1 MLAFSERLIFEYKPI
16 VMKMSEDLPINL
28 IVAINYELFC
38 DVETMMG
45 LTSMLPK
52 LEVVQNLSKPTQN
65 IICFN
70 CDFLV
75 VVKLIQGDLYIL
87 YVDLECHFSYD
98 QFQHF
103 VDLVEFK
110 FDTLSIV
117 WCVRP
122 TTQMD
127 YDAFCFKK

>member
-1 MLAFSERLIFEYKPI
+1 MLAFSKRLIFEYKFI

-28 IVAINYELFC
+28 IVATNYELFC

-52 LEVVQNLSKPTQN
+52 LELVQNLNKPTQN
-65 IICFN
+65 KICFN
-70 CDFLV
+70 CDFVV
-75 VVKLIQGDLYIL
+75 VVKLTQADLYIL
-87 YVDLECHFSYD
+87 YVDPECHFSYD

-117 WCVRP
+117 WYIGP

-127 YDAFCFKK
+127 SDAFCFK